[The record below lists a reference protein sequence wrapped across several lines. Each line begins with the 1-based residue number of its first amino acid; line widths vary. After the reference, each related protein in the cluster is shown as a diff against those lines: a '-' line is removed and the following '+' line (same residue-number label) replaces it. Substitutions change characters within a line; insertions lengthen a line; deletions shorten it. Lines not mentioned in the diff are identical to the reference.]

1 METLKNSWN
10 LLRITF
16 TIVPVVAGLDKFT
29 NLLVDWEKYLG
40 PFESLIP
47 FDAGTFMII
56 VGIIEILAGILV
68 FTSTKIGSY
77 VVMAWLVCISVV
89 LIIGGY
95 YDIAVR
101 DLSMAVAAYV
111 LARLTVL
118 KSAEVTQPVDR
129 RETSGVKEKTYI

>member
-1 METLKNSWN
+1 MENLKNIWN

-16 TIVPVVAGLDKFT
+16 TVVPVVAGLDKFT

-40 PFESLIP
+40 PIEGLIP
-47 FDAGTFMII
+47 FDPQTFMLI
-56 VGIIEILAGILV
+56 VGVIEIVAGILV
-68 FTSTKIGSY
+68 FTRTQIGAY
-77 VVMAWLVCISVV
+77 VVMAWLISISIV

-118 KSAEVTQPVDR
+118 KSAGITENR
-129 RETSGVKEKTYI
+129 HGKETSAMHKKTYV

>member
-16 TIVPVVAGLDKFT
+16 TVVPVVAGLDKFT

-40 PFESLIP
+40 PFKSLIP
-47 FDAGTFMII
+47 FDASVFMLLVGVIEIIAGII
-56 VGIIEILAGILV
+56 V
-68 FTSTKIGSY
+68 FTRTQIGAY
-77 VVMAWLVCISVV
+77 IVMAWLVAISIV
-89 LIIGGY
+89 LIAGGY

-111 LARLTVL
+111 LARLTVI
-118 KSAEVTQPVDR
+118 KSSVSLQE
-129 RETSGVKEKTYI
+129 RELSKTIVG